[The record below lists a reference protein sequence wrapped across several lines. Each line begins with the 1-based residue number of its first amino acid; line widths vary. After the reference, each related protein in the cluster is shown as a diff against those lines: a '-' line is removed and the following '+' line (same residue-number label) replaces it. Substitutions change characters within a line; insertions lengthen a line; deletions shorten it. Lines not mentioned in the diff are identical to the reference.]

1 MSQPLR
7 EVGRERFRLRDWG
20 PALGAFAEAVRRQ
33 PSDHRSRIFAG
44 ECLAEMGERE
54 RAITVLHAAAEGLLS
69 RDYLLSAVA
78 ACKLALRINS
88 SEKRIRDTLL
98 RIHARTS
105 VASAGRAAV
114 PPPLPPDSLG
124 EGASGA
130 QLTDLR
136 GEELASR
143 AMEVLASP
151 DSGAK
156 ADSRA
161 RPPLPLFS
169 DLTADAFV
177 DLVYRMGFIEIGPGK
192 IIVRE
197 GDPGNSIFL
206 LVAGKARVSRGEG
219 DKEKVLAYLPGG
231 ALFGE
236 IAVLTGAPRS
246 ATITADQDSE
256 LFEVSRDDIN
266 AIAKAHPTVPRA
278 IAEFAQRR
286 LAMNLLATAPLFT
299 NLPSEQ
305 RAQVLRRFTPR
316 VAHANEKVIAEGQ
329 AAAGLFL
336 VLTGE
341 FVVSRTDPN
350 TKSAVQLAV
359 LRDGDVFG
367 EISTVTG
374 NPATANVVATRKS
387 AMAFLARGSYE
398 ELVQTYSAVEDFL
411 LNLSRE
417 RLKIISDSLQ
427 PAEVLDAEDS
437 VVSG

>member
-7 EVGRERFRLRDWG
+7 EVGRERFRLRDWE
-20 PALGAFAEAVRRQ
+20 PALAAFAEAVRRQ
-33 PSDHRSRIFAG
+33 ASDHRSRIFAAQ
-44 ECLAEMGERE
+44 CLAEMGERE
-54 RAITVLHAAAEGLLS
+54 RAISVLHVAAEGLLA
-69 RDYLLSAVA
+69 RDYLLSSIA
-78 ACKLALRINS
+78 ACKLGLRINS
-88 SEKRIRDTLL
+88 SEKRLRDTLL

-105 VASAGRAAV
+105 ASATGRAAV
-114 PPPLPPDSLG
+114 PPPLPPDTFN
-124 EGASGA
+124 EGVSGVP
-130 QLTDLR
+130 LTELR
-136 GEELASR
+136 GEELASK
-143 AMEVLASP
+143 AMEVLAAP

-156 ADSRA
+156 ADPNA

-169 DLTADAFV
+169 DLTAEAFV
-177 DLVYRMGFIEIGPGK
+177 DLVYRMSFIEVPAGK
-192 IIVRE
+192 NIVKE
-197 GDPGNSIFL
+197 GDPGNSIFV
-206 LVAGKARVSRGEG
+206 LVAGKAKVSRGEG
-219 DKEKVLAYLPGG
+219 DKQKVLAYLPGG

-246 ATITADQDSE
+246 ATISADQESE

-266 AIAKAHPTVPRA
+266 AIAKAHPSVPRA

-316 VAHANEKVIAEGQ
+316 VAHANERVIAEGQ
-329 AAAGLFL
+329 AASGLFL

-341 FVVSRTDPN
+341 FVVTRTDPN
-350 TKSAVQLAV
+350 TKSAVQLAM
-359 LRDGDVFG
+359 LHDGDVFG

-374 NPATANVVATRKS
+374 NPATANVMATRKS
-387 AMAFLARGSYE
+387 AVAHLARSAFD
-398 ELVQTYSAVEDFL
+398 ELVQSYPAIEDFL

-417 RLKIISDSLQ
+417 RLAMISEALQ